1 MSRTPG
7 PSWGTRW
14 CCSGVRAARRSRR
27 RSWRGTPARSPGD
40 PLPSGSAAAAP
51 LRARGE
57 SGGIDVSFFAGG
69 FVTVPNALESYL
81 EQMGR
86 LVQMAGRVFAWTP
99 RPPYD
104 WRELFRQMIKVGVS
118 SVPVV
123 LLTALFTGMVL
134 ALQTF
139 TVLSR
144 FNAESFVGSLVALS
158 MVRELSAV
166 LTGLIVAG
174 RAGSAMGAEL
184 GTMRVTEQIDALEVM
199 ATDPVH
205 YLVVPRVWASTI
217 MMPLLVVMANGV
229 GIFGGY
235 LVSVVLMGAN
245 PVAYIDRTFQFMD
258 LNDLFSGLVKA
269 AAFGFLL
276 AVIGCQQG
284 FYTTGGAEGVGRSTT
299 AAVVVASIAILISD
313 FFLTRLLF

>member
-1 MSRTPG
+1 MRTPNLPG
-7 PSWGTRW
+7 PVAG
-14 CCSGVRAARRSRR
+14 
-27 RSWRGTPARSPGD
+27 
-40 PLPSGSAAAAP
+40 
-51 LRARGE
+51 
-57 SGGIDVSFFAGG
+57 FF
-69 FVTVPNALESYL
+69 E
-81 EQMGR
+81 EMGR
-86 LVQMAGRVFAWTP
+86 FMQMVGRVFAWTP

-104 WRELFRQMIKVGVS
+104 WQELLRQMVKVGVNS
-118 SVPVV
+118 MPVV
-123 LLTALFTGMVL
+123 LLTAMFTGMVL

-144 FNAESFVGSLVALS
+144 FSAESFVGSLVALS

-166 LTGLIVAG
+166 LSGLIVAG

-205 YLVVPRVWASTI
+205 YLVVPRVWATTI
-217 MMPLLVVMANGV
+217 TLPLLVILGNAV

-235 LVSVVLMGAN
+235 LVAVVLMGAN
-245 PVAYIDRTFQFMD
+245 PVAYVNRTFQFMELTD
-258 LNDLFSGLVKA
+258 LLSGLIKA
-269 AAFGFLL
+269 GAFGFLL

-299 AAVVVASIAILISD
+299 AAVVVASIAILIAD

>member
-1 MSRTPG
+1 LKLPG
-7 PSWGTRW
+7 AVER
-14 CCSGVRAARRSRR
+14 
-27 RSWRGTPARSPGD
+27 
-40 PLPSGSAAAAP
+40 
-51 LRARGE
+51 
-57 SGGIDVSFFAGG
+57 FF
-69 FVTVPNALESYL
+69 

-86 LVQMAGRVFAWTP
+86 FVEIVGKVFAWTP

-104 WRELFRQMIKVGVS
+104 WRELFRQMVKVGVNS
-118 SVPVV
+118 MPVV
-123 LLTALFTGMVL
+123 LLTAMFTGMVL

-139 TVLSR
+139 SVLSR

-166 LTGLIVAG
+166 LSGLIVAG

-199 ATDPVH
+199 ATDPIH
-205 YLVVPRVWASTI
+205 YLVVPRVWASTL
-217 MMPLLVVMANGV
+217 MLPLLVALGNGV

-235 LVSVVLMGAN
+235 LVGVVLMGAN
-245 PVAYIDRTFQFMD
+245 PVSYVNRTFQFMTSY
-258 LNDLFSGLVKA
+258 DLFSGLIKA

-284 FYTTGGAEGVGRSTT
+284 FHTTGGAEGVGRSTT
-299 AAVVVASIAILISD
+299 SAVVVASIAILISD

>member
-1 MSRTPG
+1 MT
-7 PSWGTRW
+7 
-14 CCSGVRAARRSRR
+14 
-27 RSWRGTPARSPGD
+27 
-40 PLPSGSAAAAP
+40 LPRPVEG
-51 LRARGE
+51 
-57 SGGIDVSFFAGG
+57 FF
-69 FVTVPNALESYL
+69 E
-81 EQMGR
+81 EMGR
-86 LVQMAGRVFAWTP
+86 FFQLVGRIFAWTP

-104 WRELFRQMIKVGVS
+104 FRELFRQMVKVGVD

-123 LLTALFTGMVL
+123 FLTALFTGMVL

-139 TVLSR
+139 SVLRR

-166 LTGLIVAG
+166 LSGLIVAG

-205 YLVVPRVWASTI
+205 YLAVPRVWATTI
-217 MMPLLVVMANGV
+217 MLPLLVIMGNGV
-229 GIFGGY
+229 GILGGY
-235 LVSVVLMGAN
+235 IVAVVMMGAN
-245 PVAYIDRTFQFMD
+245 PVSYVDRTFQYMD
-258 LNDLFSGLVKA
+258 VSDLLSGVVKSA
-269 AAFGFLL
+269 VFGFLL
-276 AVIGCQQG
+276 AAIGCQQG